1 VRRGRGVGIQVPPN
15 RVALMTGGGNWLSF
29 PGDCAIRV
37 PEEGGRM
44 RVWMAAGQQQQQQLA
59 VYISQWYMVDGPG
72 EADTMYM
79 YPLPLPAYRILA
91 PSHITAS

>member
-1 VRRGRGVGIQVPPN
+1 
-15 RVALMTGGGNWLSF
+15 MTGGGNWLSF
-29 PGDCAIRV
+29 PGGDCAIRV

-44 RVWMAAGQQQQQQLA
+44 RVWMAAGQQQQQLA